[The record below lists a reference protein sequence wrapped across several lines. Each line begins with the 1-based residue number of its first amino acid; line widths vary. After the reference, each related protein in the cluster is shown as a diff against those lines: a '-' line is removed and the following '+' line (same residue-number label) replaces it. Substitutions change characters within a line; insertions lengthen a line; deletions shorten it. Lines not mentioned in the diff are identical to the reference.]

1 LIVPRFACNLGNVV
15 QESILATKYTYGIFT
30 TGLIGKKKGN
40 GFKKR
45 NLDTAFHCQQVRCYF
60 LPVLRD
66 IIIALSN
73 NNNNGGNATTT
84 TNSTSN
90 SEADLINNAQMPR
103 KKTSTWWGKI

>member
-1 LIVPRFACNLGNVV
+1 VV

-45 NLDTAFHCQQVRCYF
+45 NLDTAFHCQQLRCYF

-66 IIIALSN
+66 IIIALSS
-73 NNNNGGNATTT
+73 NNNNGGNTTT
-84 TNSTSN
+84 TNSTSK
-90 SEADLINNAQMPR
+90 SEPDFINNAQMPR
-103 KKTSTWWGKI
+103 KKISTWWGKI

>member
-1 LIVPRFACNLGNVV
+1 LGNVV

-30 TGLIGKKKGN
+30 TGLIGKKRGGGG

-45 NLDTAFHCQQVRCYF
+45 NLDTAFHCQQLRCYF

-73 NNNNGGNATTT
+73 NDNNNGGNTTT
-84 TNSTSN
+84 ATNSTSKT
-90 SEADLINNAQMPR
+90 EADFINNAQMPR
-103 KKTSTWWGKI
+103 KKISTWWGKI